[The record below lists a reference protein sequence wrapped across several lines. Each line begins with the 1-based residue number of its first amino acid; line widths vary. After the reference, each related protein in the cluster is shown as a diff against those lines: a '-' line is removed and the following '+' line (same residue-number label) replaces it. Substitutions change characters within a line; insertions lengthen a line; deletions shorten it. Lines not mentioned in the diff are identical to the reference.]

1 MSAPVKRRYDASRRQ
16 QAAATTRGAV
26 LAAARELF
34 NRQGYQKTTMK
45 QVAEH
50 AGVALDTV
58 YATAGRKPAL
68 FRELIETALSGT
80 DHAIPAQQRA
90 YVHAIRQA
98 PDAATKISIYAGALR
113 DVHAR
118 LAPLLRVARTAAD
131 PEIEELWENIARR
144 RAANMREFAADL
156 AQTGQLRPELS
167 LDEVA
172 DMIWATNS
180 PEFYCLLV
188 QDRGWPPPRY
198 EAWLTDCW
206 QRLLLTPTSE
216 PATTPN

>member
-1 MSAPVKRRYDASRRQ
+1 MSGQVKRRYDASRRQ
-16 QAAATTRGAV
+16 ESAAATRGAV
-26 LAAARELF
+26 LTAARELF
-34 NRQGYQKTTMK
+34 AERGYQKTTMK
-45 QVAEH
+45 HVAER

-58 YATAGRKPAL
+58 YATTGRKPAL

-90 YVHAIRQA
+90 YVRAIREA

-131 PEIEELWENIARR
+131 PEVEELWEGIAHR
-144 RAANMREFAADL
+144 RAVNMREFAADL
-156 AQTGQLRPELS
+156 AATGQLRPELS

-206 QRLLLTPTSE
+206 QRLLLVPRGA
-216 PATTPN
+216 PDLAAH